1 METQYLVQ
9 KVEIRSQH
17 LMGET
22 NSQTPNTW
30 KDTKFSW
37 EKLNEIAHSA
47 LDMIVNGYGKEFF
60 KKLVV
65 TVTYTIADG
74 DDVQY
79 AIDCGFDEEGE
90 IYCS

>member
-30 KDTKFSW
+30 KDTQFSW
-37 EKLNEIAHSA
+37 DKLNEIAHSA

-65 TVTYTIADG
+65 TVTYTIAGG

>member
-1 METQYLVQ
+1 METTYLIH
-9 KVEIRSQH
+9 KVEVSARHIQ
-17 LMGET
+17 GE
-22 NSQTPNTW
+22 SSSETPNSW
-30 KDTKFSW
+30 ANKEFSW
-37 EKLNEIAHSA
+37 ETMNDIAHRT
-47 LDMIVNGYGKEFF
+47 LEMIKNNYDQGFF

-65 TVTYTIADG
+65 SITYTITG

>member
-9 KVEIRSQH
+9 KVEIRSRH

-22 NSQTPNTW
+22 NSETPNKW
-30 KDTKFSW
+30 KDTQFSW

-47 LDMIVNGYGKEFF
+47 LEMIKDGFGKDFF

-65 TVTYTIADG
+65 TVTYTVVG
-74 DDVQY
+74 DNAEY